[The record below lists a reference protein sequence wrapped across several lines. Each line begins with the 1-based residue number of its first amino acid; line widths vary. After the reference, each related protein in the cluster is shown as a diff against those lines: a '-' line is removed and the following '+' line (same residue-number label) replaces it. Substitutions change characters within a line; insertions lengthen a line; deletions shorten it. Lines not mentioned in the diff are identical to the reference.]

1 MVVPPPPPPTASTT
15 FQCRVC
21 GSREYVAV
29 GKSRLGARF
38 YACAGCS
45 GVFMD
50 PVRWSRPAHEQVTPG
65 LAHLV
70 PSALRRNES

>member
-1 MVVPPPPPPTASTT
+1 MSGEIS

-21 GSREYVAV
+21 QCRDYVAV

-50 PVRWSRPAHEQVTPG
+50 PAKWSRPSHEQVTPG
-65 LAHLV
+65 LAHLM
-70 PSALRRNES
+70 PQSKRAPGS

>member
-1 MVVPPPPPPTASTT
+1 MSGAVP

-21 GSREYVAV
+21 QCRDYVAV

-45 GVFMD
+45 GVFME
-50 PVRWSRPAHEQVTPG
+50 PAKWSRAAHEQVTPG
-65 LAHLV
+65 LGHLL
-70 PSALRRNES
+70 PQSKRTSGS

>member
-1 MVVPPPPPPTASTT
+1 MRAMPTEVP

-21 GSREYVAV
+21 QSRDYVSV

-45 GVFMD
+45 GVFME
-50 PVRWSRPAHEQVTPG
+50 PARWSRPPHEQVTPG
-65 LAHLV
+65 LAHLM
-70 PSALRRNES
+70 PQAKKSSTS